1 MSEMMWV
8 NFVLP
13 VVMGVVGWLGSAYR
27 SKQKKEGD
35 ILDNVQRIIDIQDA
49 HIKKSEEALAKSEN
63 LNKRL
68 EAKLDRK
75 SKSVRAAN
83 KCKFTSEG
91 DGCPVLNQEERNEHC
106 YDIECAE
113 CEHHIKESNND

>member
-13 VVMGVVGWLGSAYR
+13 VVMGIVGWLGSAYR

-68 EAKLDRK
+68 ETKLDRK

-83 KCKFTSEG
+83 KCKYTNEG
-91 DGCPVLNQEERNEHC
+91 EGCPVLNQEEKNEHC
-106 YDIECAE
+106 YDIECTN
-113 CEHHIKESNND
+113 CEHLNERKDD

>member
-1 MSEMMWV
+1 MNELWMQIA
-8 NFVLP
+8 LP
-13 VVMGVVGWLGSAYR
+13 VVTGLVGWFTNAYR

-49 HIKKSEEALAKSEN
+49 HIKKSEEALAKSES

-75 SKSVRAAN
+75 RKSVRAAN
-83 KCKFTSEG
+83 RCKFTSEG
-91 DGCPVLNQEERNEHC
+91 EGCPVLVQEEKNEHC
-106 YDIECAE
+106 YDVDCSS
-113 CEHHIKESNND
+113 CEHNTNKEQ

>member
-1 MSEMMWV
+1 MNDLWMQIA
-8 NFVLP
+8 LP
-13 VVMGVVGWLGSAYR
+13 VVTALVGWFTNAYR
-27 SKQKKEGD
+27 NKQKKEGD

-49 HIKKSEEALAKSEN
+49 HIKKSEQALEKSEN

-83 KCKFTSEG
+83 KCKFTNQG
-91 DGCPVLNQEERNEHC
+91 GGCPVLAQEEKNEYI
-106 YDIECAE
+106 YDVDCTK
-113 CEHHIKESNND
+113 CEHHNGEKSND

>member
-1 MSEMMWV
+1 MWV

-13 VVMGVVGWLGSAYR
+13 IVMGVVGWLGSAYR

-49 HIKKSEEALAKSEN
+49 HIKKSEEALVKSEN

-75 SKSVRAAN
+75 NKSVRAAN
-83 KCKFTSEG
+83 KCRHTSEG
-91 DGCPVLNQEERNEHC
+91 EGCPVLLQEEKNEHC
-106 YDIECAE
+106 YDADCTT
-113 CEHHIKESNND
+113 CEHSKTQTNLVSND

>member
-8 NFVLP
+8 DFVLP
-13 VVMGVVGWLGSAYR
+13 IVMGVVGWLGSAYR

-63 LNKRL
+63 LTKRL
-68 EAKLDRK
+68 DMPYSLHTSYAHEP
-75 SKSVRAAN
+75 SVAN
-83 KCKFTSEG
+83 
-91 DGCPVLNQEERNEHC
+91 VV
-106 YDIECAE
+106 
-113 CEHHIKESNND
+113 SNLMTL

>member
-13 VVMGVVGWLGSAYR
+13 IVMGVVGWLGSAYR

-63 LNKRL
+63 LTKRL

-91 DGCPVLNQEERNEHC
+91 DGCPVLNQEERNEYC

-113 CEHHIKESNND
+113 CEHHIKESKND

>member
-13 VVMGVVGWLGSAYR
+13 IVMGVVGWLGSAYR

-63 LNKRL
+63 LTKRL

-83 KCKFTSEG
+83 RCKFTNEG
-91 DGCPVLNQEERNEHC
+91 NGCPVLEQEEKNEYI
-106 YDIECAE
+106 YDVDCNK
-113 CEHHIKESNND
+113 CEHNNENND

>member
-13 VVMGVVGWLGSAYR
+13 IVMGVVGWLGSAYR

-83 KCKFTSEG
+83 KCKYTNEG
-91 DGCPVLNQEERNEHC
+91 EGCPVINQEEKNEHC
-106 YDIECAE
+106 YDIECAN
-113 CEHHIKESNND
+113 CEHLNERKDD

>member
-1 MSEMMWV
+1 MNDLWMQIA
-8 NFVLP
+8 LP
-13 VVMGVVGWLGSAYR
+13 VVTALVGWFTNAYR
-27 SKQKKEGD
+27 NKQKKEGD

-49 HIKKSEEALAKSEN
+49 HIKKSEQALEKSEN

-83 KCKFTSEG
+83 KCKFTSQG
-91 DGCPVLNQEERNEHC
+91 GGCPVLAQEEKNEDI
-106 YDIECAE
+106 YDVNCTK
-113 CEHHIKESNND
+113 CEHHNGEKSND

>member
-1 MSEMMWV
+1 MGELWMQIA
-8 NFVLP
+8 LP
-13 VVMGVVGWLGSAYR
+13 VVSGLVGWFTSAYR
-27 SKQKKEGD
+27 NKQKKEGD

-49 HIKKSEEALAKSEN
+49 HIKKSEQALEKSEN

-83 KCKFTSEG
+83 RCKHTNEDG
-91 DGCPVLNQEERNEHC
+91 GCPVLAQEEKNEYC
-106 YDIECAE
+106 YDIECVE
-113 CEHHIKESNND
+113 CEHHIKESKND

>member
-63 LNKRL
+63 LAKRL

-113 CEHHIKESNND
+113 CEHNNDK

>member
-35 ILDNVQRIIDIQDA
+35 ILDNVQRIIDIQDE

-75 SKSVRAAN
+75 TKSVRAAN
-83 KCKFTSEG
+83 KCKYTSEG
-91 DGCPVLNQEERNEHC
+91 DGCPVLNQEEKNEHC
-106 YDIECAE
+106 YDIECTN
-113 CEHHIKESNND
+113 CEHLNERKDD

>member
-75 SKSVRAAN
+75 TKSVRAAN
-83 KCKFTSEG
+83 KCKYTSEG
-91 DGCPVLNQEERNEHC
+91 DGCPVLNQEEKNEHC
-106 YDIECAE
+106 YGIDCAS
-113 CEHHIKESNND
+113 CTHNNDNKIQG